1 MFVNISQLPVNK
13 KNEKEPPIKEGVDSV
28 AEGGAAPG
36 EGQHQLE
43 HVVQVPGQ
51 TPETAECCNSY
62 LLLSKK
68 ISYTPY

>member
-1 MFVNISQLPVNK
+1 MLVNICQLPVNK

-43 HVVQVPGQ
+43 HVVHVARHA
-51 TPETAECCNSY
+51 PEPAIREIMCEQ
-62 LLLSKK
+62 
-68 ISYTPY
+68 